1 MTADTPRDAAAA
13 PLPPVF
19 QPLLPDD
26 PREVGGYRL
35 FARLGAGGMG
45 RVYLSYTPGGR
56 PVALKVVRPEFAE
69 DSEFRRRF
77 AQEVSNAQ
85 RIHGLYTAQVIDSG
99 GLDSDAPWLVTAY
112 VPGPSLQQVV
122 RENGALPVRTVLLL
136 MGGIAEALQAIHSV
150 EVVHRD
156 LKPANVLVAGDGPRV
171 IDFGIARA
179 ADATALTG
187 TGYRIGSPAFMSP
200 EQAQGRPVTPATD
213 VFALGAL
220 AAYVATGSAPFGDG
234 PDTAVLYRVV
244 HEQPDLDAVPADL
257 RELVLRC
264 LAKSPEDRPRP
275 AEIIELARNHPSV
288 GGQLR
293 FADDWLPRQVNTE
306 ITRRSD
312 LPKTPPTPLPAAP
325 PLPSGPPTGSSPL
338 TPPLTPPP
346 VPASPAGAPAT
357 HAATAPSFGPPPPGF
372 GPARPDTPPPG
383 FVPPPLGAYGAAQP
397 TGEAPTG
404 PLLGAPPTVPLR
416 PEPPSYDT
424 PPPGP
429 VVTDSPAPA
438 PEQAR
443 SRGGVSWKV
452 LLTVALVMA
461 VGGTAGGVA
470 LMAKFSKD
478 DDKNNSAHQ
487 SGSTSGSSQPAAPP
501 AGSASAAA
509 TTPATTPSAA
519 ATSPTTKSSGSSA
532 GAVTAPPSASSG
544 PGVTAPARPTGY
556 SPLLAEKPLSIPG
569 TDAYYDSY
577 RIDLDAGTVVP
588 RGTDLKWGL
597 GLNATG
603 SSSKANSFVTAG
615 DNKSDF
621 AVITESAVTPDQCA
635 VAIDSRPDTDL
646 SFNRVSPG
654 RLLCIRDRITRNI
667 AVAVVEV
674 ADVTTG
680 AVKLTV
686 STWRAS

>member
-1 MTADTPRDAAAA
+1 MTADTPRDAAK
-13 PLPPVF
+13 LPPVF
-19 QPLLPDD
+19 QPLLPED
-26 PREVGGYRL
+26 PKEVGGYRL

-69 DSEFRRRF
+69 DGEFRRRF

-122 RENGALPVRTVLLL
+122 REHGALPVRTVLLL

-220 AAYVATGSAPFGDG
+220 AAYVAGGTAPFGDG

-244 HEQPDLDAVPADL
+244 HEDADLSAVPADL
-257 RELVLRC
+257 RELIQRC
-264 LAKSPEDRPRP
+264 LAKNPEDRPKP
-275 AEIIELARNHPSV
+275 AEIIQVARNHPEV

-325 PLPSGPPTGSSPL
+325 ATPPTPV
-338 TPPLTPPP
+338 PAMPAAPATPPP
-346 VPASPAGAPAT
+346 PAVAPTHPAT
-357 HAATAPSFGPPPPGF
+357 AVQPQQPVAPPPGF
-372 GPARPDTPPPG
+372 T
-383 FVPPPLGAYGAAQP
+383 PPPLGSYGAPQP
-397 TGEAPTG
+397 PTESPTAPVL
-404 PLLGAPPTVPLR
+404 PSPPTVQLR
-416 PEPPSYDT
+416 QEPPTFDT

-429 VVTDSPAPA
+429 VVTSDPA
-438 PEQAR
+438 PEPEPKR
-443 SRGGVSWKV
+443 KGGVSWKV

-461 VGGTAGGVA
+461 VGGTAGGVV
-470 LMAKFSKD
+470 LMKKLN
-478 DDKNNSAHQ
+478 DDKKKD
-487 SGSTSGSSQPAAPP
+487 SSNAAPATGGPAASKP
-501 AGSASAAA
+501 AAAPTETSSPSPSSTFTNSPVTAGPSQSAS
-509 TTPATTPSAA
+509 
-519 ATSPTTKSSGSSA
+519 
-532 GAVTAPPSASSG
+532 GAVS
-544 PGVTAPARPTGY
+544 APARPTGY
-556 SPLLAEKPLSIPG
+556 TLLLDKKALSIPAADYSS
-569 TDAYYDSY
+569 DAY
-577 RIDLDAGTVVP
+577 RIDLVNGTVVP
-588 RGTDLKWGL
+588 RSSSGLKWGL
-597 GLNATG
+597 GVTNNGAGL
-603 SSSKANSFVTAG
+603 KANAFESSG
-615 DNKSDF
+615 DERSDF
-621 AVITESAVTPDQCA
+621 AVITDSTVTAEQCA
-635 VAIDSRPDTDL
+635 AAIDSRPDTDL
-646 SFNRVSPG
+646 SYNRVAPG
-654 RLLCIRDRITRNI
+654 RLLCIRDRVSRNI
-667 AVAVVEV
+667 AIAAIST
-674 ADVTTG
+674 ADATTG
-680 AVKLTV
+680 AASLTV

>member
-1 MTADTPRDAAAA
+1 MTADTSHPGK
-13 PLPPVF
+13 LPPVF

-69 DSEFRRRF
+69 DVEFRRRF

-187 TGYRIGSPAFMSP
+187 TGYRIGSPAFMAP
-200 EQAQGRPVTPATD
+200 EQAQGRAVTPATD

-220 AAYVATGSAPFGDG
+220 AAYVAGGTAPFGDG

-244 HEQPDLDAVPADL
+244 HEEPDLEAVPADL
-257 RELVLRC
+257 RELIQRC
-264 LAKSPEDRPRP
+264 LAKSPEDRPKP
-275 AEIIELARNHPSV
+275 AEIIQAARNHPEV

-293 FADDWLPRQVNTE
+293 FGEDWLPRQVNTE

-312 LPKTPPTPLPAAP
+312 LPRTPPTPLPATPTTPPAPAAP
-325 PLPSGPPTGSSPL
+325 PQ
-338 TPPLTPPP
+338 
-346 VPASPAGAPAT
+346 PAGAPT
-357 HAATAPSFGPPPPGF
+357 HPATAVPPPQQ
-372 GPARPDTPPPG
+372 PATPPPG
-383 FVPPPLGAYGAAQP
+383 FAPPPLGAYGAPQP
-397 TGEAPTG
+397 PTETPTAPVLPT
-404 PLLGAPPTVPLR
+404 PPTVQLQ
-416 PEPPSYDT
+416 PEPPSFDT

-429 VVTDSPAPA
+429 VVTAVTQA
-438 PEQAR
+438 PEPEPGR
-443 SRGGVSWKV
+443 KGGVSWKV

-461 VGGTAGGVA
+461 VGGTAGGVV
-470 LMAKFSKD
+470 LMKKLD
-478 DDKNNSAHQ
+478 DGRKGTS
-487 SGSTSGSSQPAAPP
+487 STGTAAQPGTGAQPGTNPAPTQGDSLPSPTGAANPPVTAAP
-501 AGSASAAA
+501 S
-509 TTPATTPSAA
+509 
-519 ATSPTTKSSGSSA
+519 K
-532 GAVTAPPSASSG
+532 SG
-544 PGVTAPARPTGY
+544 PGSVSAPARPVGY
-556 SPLLAEKPLSIPG
+556 TLLLDKKPLSVPAAEYSS
-569 TDAYYDSY
+569 DAY
-577 RIDLDAGTVVP
+577 RIDLNAGTVVP
-588 RGTDLKWGL
+588 RSGSSDLKWGL
-597 GLNATG
+597 GVTNTG
-603 SSSKANSFVTAG
+603 SGSKANSFESAG
-615 DNKSDF
+615 DEKSDF
-621 AVITESAVTPDQCA
+621 AVITEPTVTAEQCA
-635 VAIDSRPDTDL
+635 AAIDSRPDTDL
-646 SFNRVSPG
+646 TYNRVAPG
-654 RLLCIRDRITRNI
+654 RLLCIRDRETRNI
-667 AVAVVEV
+667 AIAAITT
-674 ADVTTG
+674 ADPTTG
-680 AVKLTV
+680 AASVTL
-686 STWRAS
+686 STWRAG

>member
-1 MTADTPRDAAAA
+1 MTADTPRDAGK
-13 PLPPVF
+13 LPPVF

-69 DSEFRRRF
+69 DGEFRRRF

-220 AAYVATGSAPFGDG
+220 AAYVAGGTAPFGDG

-244 HEQPDLDAVPADL
+244 HEEADLTAVPADL
-257 RELVLRC
+257 RELVQRC
-264 LAKSPEDRPRP
+264 LAKSPEDRPTP
-275 AEIIELARNHPSV
+275 AEIIQVARNHPEV

-293 FADDWLPRQVNTE
+293 FGDDWLPREVNTE

-325 PLPSGPPTGSSPL
+325 ATPPTPLPAMPA
-338 TPPLTPPP
+338 TPPPPSGAPVHPTHPATAVSPPQQPVAPPPGFTPPP
-346 VPASPAGAPAT
+346 VGSYGAPQPPT
-357 HAATAPSFGPPPPGF
+357 ESPTAPVLP
-372 GPARPDTPPPG
+372 
-383 FVPPPLGAYGAAQP
+383 
-397 TGEAPTG
+397 
-404 PLLGAPPTVPLR
+404 APPTVRLQ

-429 VVTDSPAPA
+429 VVTADPT
-438 PEQAR
+438 PEPEPR
-443 SRGGVSWKV
+443 RKGGVSWKV

-461 VGGTAGGVA
+461 VGGTAGGVV
-470 LMAKFSKD
+470 LMKKLD
-478 DDKNNSAHQ
+478 DGKKSDTKTSAQ
-487 SGSTSGSSQPAAPP
+487 QNTAATGGPAATAPEP
-501 AGSASAAA
+501 APTSASPSTSASA
-509 TTPATTPSAA
+509 
-519 ATSPTTKSSGSSA
+519 SG
-532 GAVTAPPSASSG
+532 GLVTAASPK
-544 PGVTAPARPTGY
+544 PGQSTVSAPARPTGY
-556 SPLLAEKPLSIPG
+556 SAMLDKKSLAVPSAEYSS
-569 TDAYYDSY
+569 DAY
-577 RIDLDAGTVVP
+577 RIDLDSGTVVP
-588 RGTDLKWGL
+588 RSYDLKWGL
-597 GLNATG
+597 GVINAGGTG
-603 SSSKANSFVTAG
+603 GSRANSFTSYG
-615 DNKSDF
+615 DDKSDF
-621 AVITESAVTPDQCA
+621 AVITEPSVTAEQCA
-635 VAIDSRPDTDL
+635 AAIDSRPDTDL
-646 SFNRVSPG
+646 SYNRVAPG
-654 RLLCIRDRITRNI
+654 RLLCVRDRVTRNI
-667 AVAVVEV
+667 AIAVIEQ
-674 ADVTTG
+674 ADPTTG
-680 AVKLTV
+680 AAKVTV

>member
-1 MTADTPRDAAAA
+1 MTADTPRDADR
-13 PLPPVF
+13 LPPVF

-26 PREVGGYRL
+26 PRDVGGYRL

-69 DSEFRRRF
+69 DGEFRRRF

-122 RENGALPVRTVLLL
+122 REHGALPARTVLLL

-220 AAYVATGSAPFGDG
+220 AAYVAGGTAPFGDG

-244 HEQPDLDAVPADL
+244 HEEPDLTAVPADL
-257 RELVLRC
+257 RELIQRC
-264 LAKSPEDRPRP
+264 LAKSPEDRPKP
-275 AEIIELARNHPSV
+275 AEIIQVARNHPEV

-293 FADDWLPRQVNTE
+293 FGDDWLPRQVNTE

-325 PLPSGPPTGSSPL
+325 ATSPS
-338 TPPLTPPP
+338 TPPAM
-346 VPASPAGAPAT
+346 PAA
-357 HAATAPSFGPPPPGF
+357 PPPPAAAPTH
-372 GPARPDTPPPG
+372 PATAVHPPRQPSTPPPG
-383 FVPPPLGAYGAAQP
+383 FAPPPVGSYGAPQ
-397 TGEAPTG
+397 
-404 PLLGAPPTVPLR
+404 PPTESPTAPVRPTPPTAHLR
-416 PEPPSYDT
+416 PEPPTYDT

-429 VVTDSPAPA
+429 VVTAAPA
-438 PEQAR
+438 PEPEPEAR
-443 SRGGVSWKV
+443 RKGGVSWKM

-461 VGGTAGGVA
+461 VGGTAGGVVLMKKLDDGKTPEAKPAVTVTRPSDPLPPASTAPTRPSPSATSATSATSAPAVSAGPAKYTVVYEDRELTAPSRSYNFDLTAGKVAPTTSGNAWVLSPNYGKLSYDGDAYIPQDSTLTPEQCSAAVEKEPAGNLDYNA
-470 LMAKFSKD
+470 LPQGRLFCVRSRTNGNIAIAKVVSID
-478 DDKNNSAHQ
+478 DN
-487 SGSTSGSSQPAAPP
+487 SGS
-501 AGSASAAA
+501 
-509 TTPATTPSAA
+509 
-519 ATSPTTKSSGSSA
+519 
-532 GAVTAPPSASSG
+532 
-544 PGVTAPARPTGY
+544 
-556 SPLLAEKPLSIPG
+556 
-569 TDAYYDSY
+569 
-577 RIDLDAGTVVP
+577 
-588 RGTDLKWGL
+588 
-597 GLNATG
+597 
-603 SSSKANSFVTAG
+603 
-615 DNKSDF
+615 
-621 AVITESAVTPDQCA
+621 
-635 VAIDSRPDTDL
+635 
-646 SFNRVSPG
+646 
-654 RLLCIRDRITRNI
+654 
-667 AVAVVEV
+667 
-674 ADVTTG
+674 
-680 AVKLTV
+680 VKL
-686 STWRAS
+686 SLALYRKEG

>member
-1 MTADTPRDAAAA
+1 MTADTPRDATAA

-19 QPLLPDD
+19 QPLHPDD

-69 DSEFRRRF
+69 DGEFRRRF

-99 GLDSDAPWLVTAY
+99 GLDGDAPWLVTAY

-220 AAYVATGSAPFGDG
+220 AAYVAGGAAPFGDG

-244 HEQPDLDAVPADL
+244 HEQPDLDAVPAGL
-257 RELVLRC
+257 RELLLRC
-264 LAKSPEDRPRP
+264 LAKSPEDRPKP
-275 AEIIELARNHPSV
+275 AEIIDIARNHPAV

-293 FADDWLPRQVNTE
+293 FSDDWLPKQVNTE

-312 LPKTPPTPLPAAP
+312 LPKTPPTPLPAP
-325 PLPSGPPTGSSPL
+325 PAGPPTGPVSA
-338 TPPLTPPP
+338 TPPP
-346 VPASPAGAPAT
+346 APAAPPT
-357 HAATAPSFGPPPPGF
+357 HPATAPSFGPPPPGF
-372 GPARPDTPPPG
+372 GPALPDTPPPG
-383 FVPPPLGAYGAAQP
+383 FVPPPLGAYGAAQTP
-397 TGEAPTG
+397 TEAPTG
-404 PLLGAPPTVPLR
+404 PLLGAPPTVQLR
-416 PEPPSYDT
+416 QEPPSYDT

-429 VVTDSPAPA
+429 VVTDLAAPA
-438 PEQAR
+438 PEPAR
-443 SRGGVSWKV
+443 KGGVSWKV

-461 VGGTAGGVA
+461 LGGTAGGVV
-470 LMAKFSKD
+470 LVSKLGKD
-478 DDKNNSAHQ
+478 DNKQNSAQ
-487 SGSTSGSSQPAAPP
+487 GGQGSAQPAAPP
-501 AGSASAAA
+501 ATTPPAAA
-509 TTPATTPSAA
+509 TPSATTPSATAPTPSSVPVSA
-519 ATSPTTKSSGSSA
+519 APSGSASA
-532 GAVTAPPSASSG
+532 G
-544 PGVTAPARPTGY
+544 GVTAPARPVGY
-556 SPLLAEKPLSIPG
+556 QPVLEKKSLAIP
-569 TDAYYDSY
+569 AAEYSSEAY
-577 RIDLDAGTVVP
+577 RIDLTAGTVVP
-588 RGTDLKWGL
+588 RGSDLKWGL
-597 GLNATG
+597 GLSRESTSSG
-603 SSSKANSFVTAG
+603 SRADSFESVG

-621 AVITESAVTPDQCA
+621 AVITEATVTPEQCA

-646 SFNRVSPG
+646 TFNRVTPG
-654 RLLCIRDRITRNI
+654 RLLCIRDRTTRNI
-667 AVAVVEV
+667 AIAAVEV
-674 ADVTTG
+674 ADPTTG
-680 AVKLTV
+680 AAKVSL

>member
-1 MTADTPRDAAAA
+1 MTADTPRDSAAA

-69 DSEFRRRF
+69 DGEFRRRF

-220 AAYVATGSAPFGDG
+220 AAYVAGGSAPFGDG

-244 HEQPDLDAVPADL
+244 HEQPDLDAVPAGL

-264 LAKSPEDRPRP
+264 LAKSPEDRPKP
-275 AEIIELARNHPSV
+275 AEIIDIARNHPTV

-293 FADDWLPRQVNTE
+293 FSDDWLPRQVNTE

-312 LPKTPPTPLPAAP
+312 LPRTPPTPLPAAP
-325 PLPSGPPTGSSPL
+325 PAPPAGP
-338 TPPLTPPP
+338 
-346 VPASPAGAPAT
+346 PAGASGHTPAPPSAPPT
-357 HAATAPSFGPPPPGF
+357 HQATAPSFGPPPPGF
-372 GPARPDTPPPG
+372 GPVRPETPPPG
-383 FVPPPLGAYGAAQP
+383 FVPPPVGAYGAAQP
-397 TGEAPTG
+397 PTEAPTG
-404 PLLGAPPTVPLR
+404 PLPGTPPTVQLR

-429 VVTDSPAPA
+429 VVTDGPA
-438 PEQAR
+438 PEPAR
-443 SRGGVSWKV
+443 KGGVSWKV

-470 LMAKFSKD
+470 LMARFKDKD
-478 DDKNNSAHQ
+478 DTRANSAQ
-487 SGSTSGSSQPAAPP
+487 QQPNTVPGQGVTTP
-501 AGSASAAA
+501 AA
-509 TTPATTPSAA
+509 TTPPAA
-519 ATSPTTKSSGSSA
+519 VPP
-532 GAVTAPPSASSG
+532 AVTPTPTPTSAPVSAVPSRSTAAG
-544 PGVTAPARPTGY
+544 GVTAPARPTGY
-556 SPLLAEKPLSIPG
+556 QPVIDKKALAIP
-569 TDAYYDSY
+569 AAEYSSEAY
-577 RIDLDAGTVVP
+577 RIDLTAGTVVP
-588 RGTDLKWGL
+588 RGSDLKWGL
-597 GLNATG
+597 GLGRESTSSG
-603 SSSKANSFVTAG
+603 SRADSFAGTG

-621 AVITESAVTPDQCA
+621 AVITEAAVTPDQCA
-635 VAIDSRPDTDL
+635 AAIDSRPDTDL
-646 SFNRVSPG
+646 TFNRVTPG
-654 RLLCIRDRITRNI
+654 RLLCIRDRLTRNI
-667 AVAVVEV
+667 AVAAVEV
-674 ADVTTG
+674 ADPATG
-680 AVKLTV
+680 AAKVVL
-686 STWRAS
+686 STWRAG

>member
-1 MTADTPRDAAAA
+1 MTADTPRDAGK
-13 PLPPVF
+13 LPPVF

-69 DSEFRRRF
+69 DGEFRRRF
-77 AQEVSNAQ
+77 AQEVSSAQ

-99 GLDSDAPWLVTAY
+99 GLDGDAPWLVTAY

-220 AAYVATGSAPFGDG
+220 AAYVAGGTAPFGDG

-244 HEQPDLDAVPADL
+244 HEEADLTAVPADL
-257 RELVLRC
+257 RELVQRC
-264 LAKSPEDRPRP
+264 LAKSPEDRPTP
-275 AEIIELARNHPSV
+275 AEIIRVARNHPEV

-293 FADDWLPRQVNTE
+293 FGDDWLPREVNTE

-325 PLPSGPPTGSSPL
+325 ATPPPAMPATPPPPTGAPTHPATAVHPPQQPA
-338 TPPLTPPP
+338 TPPAGFTPPP
-346 VPASPAGAPAT
+346 VGSYGAPQPPT
-357 HAATAPSFGPPPPGF
+357 ESPTAPVLP
-372 GPARPDTPPPG
+372 
-383 FVPPPLGAYGAAQP
+383 
-397 TGEAPTG
+397 
-404 PLLGAPPTVPLR
+404 APPTARLQ

-429 VVTDSPAPA
+429 VVTAA
-438 PEQAR
+438 PEPEPGR
-443 SRGGVSWKV
+443 KGGVSWKV

-461 VGGTAGGVA
+461 VGGTAGGVV
-470 LMAKFSKD
+470 LMKKLG
-478 DDKNNSAHQ
+478 DDKKSDTNSSAQ
-487 SGSTSGSSQPAAPP
+487 QNTGATGGPAPAPTRTS
-501 AGSASAAA
+501 AGPSASASA
-509 TTPATTPSAA
+509 TT
-519 ATSPTTKSSGSSA
+519 GS
-532 GAVTAPPSASSG
+532 VTASTPK
-544 PGVTAPARPTGY
+544 PGQSTVSAPARPTGY
-556 SPLLAEKPLSIPG
+556 SPMLDQKSLAIPG
-569 TDAYYDSY
+569 AEYSSDAY

-588 RGTDLKWGL
+588 RSNDVKWGL
-597 GLNATG
+597 GVVNAGGTG
-603 SSSKANSFVTAG
+603 GSRANSFTSYG
-615 DNKSDF
+615 DDKSDF
-621 AVITESAVTPDQCA
+621 AVITEPSVTAEQCA
-635 VAIDSRPDTDL
+635 AAIDSRPDTDL
-646 SFNRVSPG
+646 SYNRVAPG
-654 RLLCIRDRITRNI
+654 RLLCVRDRVTRNI
-667 AVAVVEV
+667 AIAAIEQ
-674 ADVTTG
+674 ADPTTG
-680 AVKLTV
+680 AAKVTV

>member
-1 MTADTPRDAAAA
+1 MTADTPRDAADT

-69 DSEFRRRF
+69 DVEFRRRF
-77 AQEVSNAQ
+77 AQEVTNAQ

-99 GLDSDAPWLVTAY
+99 GLDGDAPWLVTAY

-200 EQAQGRPVTPATD
+200 EQAQGKPVTPATD

-220 AAYVATGSAPFGDG
+220 AAYVAGGTAPFGDG

-244 HEQPDLDAVPADL
+244 HEQADLDAVPADL
-257 RELVLRC
+257 RELILRC
-264 LAKSPEDRPRP
+264 LAKSPEDRPKP
-275 AEIIELARNHPSV
+275 AEIIEIARNHPTV

-293 FADDWLPRQVNTE
+293 FSDDWLPRQVNTE

-325 PLPSGPPTGSSPL
+325 TAPPAPAGPPT
-338 TPPLTPPP
+338 TPPQPAAAPTHP
-346 VPASPAGAPAT
+346 VT
-357 HAATAPSFGPPPPGF
+357 HPATAPSFGPPTPAPSFGPAPGF
-372 GPARPDTPPPG
+372 GPAPSQTPPPG
-383 FVPPPLGAYGAAQP
+383 FTPPPVGAYGAVQP
-397 TGEAPTG
+397 PTEAPTG
-404 PLLGAPPTVPLR
+404 PVLGAPPTARLQ

-429 VVTDSPAPA
+429 VVTTQAA
-438 PEQAR
+438 EPEPR
-443 SRGGVSWKV
+443 RKGGVSWKV

-461 VGGTAGGVA
+461 LGGTAGGVV
-470 LMAKFSKD
+470 LMNKFGKD
-478 DDKNNSAHQ
+478 DDKKNSAQ
-487 SGSTSGSSQPAAPP
+487 AGPGTAQPNAAPSPTATQPPASPSAETPTPTPSKTSGKVTAAP
-501 AGSASAAA
+501 S
-509 TTPATTPSAA
+509 
-519 ATSPTTKSSGSSA
+519 ATSSD
-532 GAVTAPPSASSG
+532 
-544 PGVTAPARPTGY
+544 GVTAPARPTGY
-556 SPLLAEKPLSIPG
+556 APLLDKKSLSIP
-569 TDAYYDSY
+569 ASEYSSDSY
-577 RIDLDAGTVVP
+577 RIDLDSGTVVP
-588 RGTDLKWGL
+588 RSTSLKWGL
-597 GLNATG
+597 GVTALG
-603 SSSKANSFVTAG
+603 SSNRANGFASYG

-621 AVITESAVTPDQCA
+621 AVITEATVTPEECA
-635 VAIDSRPDTDL
+635 AAIDSRPDSDL
-646 SFNRVSPG
+646 SYNRVAPG

-667 AVAVVEV
+667 AVGVIEV
-674 ADVTTG
+674 ADSTTG
-680 AVKLTV
+680 AAKLTL

>member
-1 MTADTPRDAAAA
+1 MTADTPRDASAA

-69 DSEFRRRF
+69 DGEFRRRF

-220 AAYVATGSAPFGDG
+220 AAYVAGGSAPFGDG

-244 HEQPDLDAVPADL
+244 HEQPDLEAVPADL

-275 AEIIELARNHPSV
+275 AEIIDIARNHPSV

-325 PLPSGPPTGSSPL
+325 PVPAGPPTGASHH
-338 TPPLTPPP
+338 TPPP
-346 VPASPAGAPAT
+346 PAAAPAT

-372 GPARPDTPPPG
+372 GPVRPDTPPPG
-383 FVPPPLGAYGAAQP
+383 FVPPPLGAYGAPQTP
-397 TGEAPTG
+397 SEAPTG
-404 PLLGAPPTVPLR
+404 PLLGAPPTVQLR
-416 PEPPSYDT
+416 QDPPSYDT

-429 VVTDSPAPA
+429 VVTDAPA
-438 PEQAR
+438 SAPEPKR
-443 SRGGVSWKV
+443 KGGVSWKV

-461 VGGTAGGVA
+461 VGGTAGGVV
-470 LMAKFSKD
+470 LMAKFKD
-478 DDKNNSAHQ
+478 DDKKNSSQASQ
-487 SGSTSGSSQPAAPP
+487 GSTQSASPP
-501 AGSASAAA
+501 AGAVPPAAA
-509 TTPATTPSAA
+509 TTPSETPTPTP
-519 ATSPTTKSSGSSA
+519 TSTKSSGGVTTTPSSP
-532 GAVTAPPSASSG
+532 GN
-544 PGVTAPARPTGY
+544 GVTAPARPTGY
-556 SPLLAEKPLSIPG
+556 APLLEKKPLSIPG
-569 TDAYYDSY
+569 TEAYYDSY
-577 RIDLDAGTVVP
+577 RIDLDGGTVVP

-603 SSSKANSFVTAG
+603 SSSKANAFVTAG

-621 AVITESAVTPDQCA
+621 AVITEAALTPDQCA
-635 VAIDSRPDTDL
+635 AAIDTRPDTDL

-654 RLLCIRDRITRNI
+654 RLLCIRDRVTRNI
-667 AVAVVEV
+667 AIGVIEV
-674 ADVTTG
+674 ADVSTG

>member
-1 MTADTPRDAAAA
+1 MTADTPRDATAA

-19 QPLLPDD
+19 QPLHPDD

-69 DSEFRRRF
+69 DGEFRRRF

-99 GLDSDAPWLVTAY
+99 GLDGDAPWLVTAY

-136 MGGIAEALQAIHSV
+136 LGGIAEALQAIHSV

-220 AAYVATGSAPFGDG
+220 AAYVAGGAAPFGDG

-244 HEQPDLDAVPADL
+244 HEQPDLDAVPAGL
-257 RELVLRC
+257 RELLLRC
-264 LAKSPEDRPRP
+264 LAKSPEDRPKP
-275 AEIIELARNHPSV
+275 AEIIDIARNHPAV

-293 FADDWLPRQVNTE
+293 FSDDWLPKQVNTE

-325 PLPSGPPTGSSPL
+325 PAPPAGPPTGPVAA
-338 TPPLTPPP
+338 TPPP
-346 VPASPAGAPAT
+346 APAAPPT
-357 HAATAPSFGPPPPGF
+357 HQATAPSFGPPPPGF
-372 GPARPDTPPPG
+372 GPALPDTPPPG
-383 FVPPPLGAYGAAQP
+383 FVPPPLGAYGAAQTP
-397 TGEAPTG
+397 TEAPTG
-404 PLLGAPPTVPLR
+404 PLLGAPPTVQLR
-416 PEPPSYDT
+416 QEPPSYDT

-429 VVTDSPAPA
+429 VVTDLAAPA
-438 PEQAR
+438 PEPAR
-443 SRGGVSWKV
+443 KGVSWKV

-461 VGGTAGGVA
+461 LGGTAGGVV
-470 LMAKFSKD
+470 LMSKLGKD
-478 DDKNNSAHQ
+478 DNKQNSAQ
-487 SGSTSGSSQPAAPP
+487 GGPGSAQPAAPP
-501 AGSASAAA
+501 SATTPAA
-509 TTPATTPSAA
+509 TTPAATTPSATA
-519 ATSPTTKSSGSSA
+519 APTTPTSAAVSAAPGKS
-532 GAVTAPPSASSG
+532 PSAD
-544 PGVTAPARPTGY
+544 GVTAPARPVGY
-556 SPLLAEKPLSIPG
+556 QPVIEKKSLAIP
-569 TDAYYDSY
+569 AAEYSSEAY
-577 RIDLDAGTVVP
+577 RIDLTTGTVVP
-588 RGTDLKWGL
+588 RGGDLKWGL
-597 GLNATG
+597 GLSRESTSSG
-603 SSSKANSFVTAG
+603 SRADSFESVG

-621 AVITESAVTPDQCA
+621 AVITETAITPEQCA
-635 VAIDSRPDTDL
+635 IAIDSRPDTDL
-646 SFNRVSPG
+646 TFNRVTPG
-654 RLLCIRDRITRNI
+654 RLLCIRDRVTRNI
-667 AVAVVEV
+667 AIAAVEV
-674 ADVTTG
+674 ADPTTG
-680 AVKLTV
+680 AAKVTLNTY
-686 STWRAS
+686 RAS

>member
-1 MTADTPRDAAAA
+1 MTADAPRDATAA

-19 QPLLPDD
+19 QPLHPDD

-69 DSEFRRRF
+69 DGEFRRRF

-220 AAYVATGSAPFGDG
+220 AAYVAGGTAPFGDG

-244 HEQPDLDAVPADL
+244 HEQPELDAVPADL

-264 LAKSPEDRPRP
+264 LAKSPEDRPKP
-275 AEIIELARNHPSV
+275 AEIIEIARNHPSV

-293 FADDWLPRQVNTE
+293 FTEDWLPKQVNTE

-325 PLPSGPPTGSSPL
+325 PTVPTA
-338 TPPLTPPP
+338 PP
-346 VPASPAGAPAT
+346 VPAGPPT
-357 HAATAPSFGPPPPGF
+357 AATAPPQPTH
-372 GPARPDTPPPG
+372 PATALSYNTPPPAGPPAG
-383 FVPPPLGAYGAAQP
+383 FTPPPLGAYGAPQP
-397 TGEAPTG
+397 ATEAPTG
-404 PLLGAPPTVPLR
+404 PLLPSPPTVQLR
-416 PEPPSYDT
+416 QEPPSYDT

-429 VVTDSPAPA
+429 VVTDTPAPA
-438 PEQAR
+438 PEPKR
-443 SRGGVSWKV
+443 KGVSWKV

-461 VGGTAGGVA
+461 VGGTAGGVV
-470 LMAKFSKD
+470 LVKQMDKSDKKD
-478 DDKNNSAHQ
+478 G
-487 SGSTSGSSQPAAPP
+487 SGNAAQQTPGNQPQPAPSQSADPGPGDTPSPSPSKSTGKVTAAP
-501 AGSASAAA
+501 SASA
-509 TTPATTPSAA
+509 SN
-519 ATSPTTKSSGSSA
+519 
-532 GAVTAPPSASSG
+532 
-544 PGVTAPARPTGY
+544 GVTAPARPVGY
-556 SPLLAEKPLSIPG
+556 SPLLDKKPLAIPG
-569 TDAYYDSY
+569 TEAYYDSY
-577 RIDLDAGTVVP
+577 RIDLDGGTVVP
-588 RGTDLKWGL
+588 RGNDLKWGL

-615 DNKSDF
+615 DDKSDF
-621 AVITESAVTPDQCA
+621 AVITESSVTPDQCA

-667 AVAVVEV
+667 AIAVVEV
-674 ADVTTG
+674 ADGTTG

>member
-1 MTADTPRDAAAA
+1 MTADSPSDAGN
-13 PLPPVF
+13 LPPVF

-35 FARLGAGGMG
+35 YARLGAGGMG

-69 DSEFRRRF
+69 DGEFRRRF

-122 RENGALPVRTVLLL
+122 REHGALPVRTVLLL

-187 TGYRIGSPAFMSP
+187 TGYRIGSPAFMAP
-200 EQAQGRPVTPATD
+200 EQAQGRAVTPATD

-220 AAYVATGSAPFGDG
+220 AAYVAGGSAPFGDG

-244 HEQPDLDAVPADL
+244 HEEADLTAVPADL
-257 RELVLRC
+257 RELIQRC
-264 LAKSPEDRPRP
+264 LAKSPEDRPKP
-275 AEIIELARNHPSV
+275 AEIIQVARNHPEV

-293 FADDWLPRQVNTE
+293 FGEDWLPRQVNTE

-312 LPKTPPTPLPAAP
+312 LPQRQSLQALPTPAPAAPAAP
-325 PLPSGPPTGSSPL
+325 PAPAV
-338 TPPLTPPP
+338 PPP
-346 VPASPAGAPAT
+346 PAAAPTHPATVAAAPQQPAS
-357 HAATAPSFGPPPPGF
+357 PPPGF
-372 GPARPDTPPPG
+372 T
-383 FVPPPLGAYGAAQP
+383 PPPLGAYGAPQP
-397 TGEAPTG
+397 ATEAPTA
-404 PLLGAPPTVPLR
+404 PVLPAPPTVQLR
-416 PEPPSYDT
+416 PEPPAFDT

-429 VVTDSPAPA
+429 VVTGT
-438 PEQAR
+438 PEPEPKAR
-443 SRGGVSWKV
+443 KGGVSWKV

-470 LMAKFSKD
+470 LMKSLDDGKKS
-478 DDKNNSAHQ
+478 DDK
-487 SGSTSGSSQPAAPP
+487 PA
-501 AGSASAAA
+501 AAA
-509 TTPATTPSAA
+509 TTSESPRPAPDRTTS
-519 ATSPTTKSSGSSA
+519 SPAPTGSST
-532 GAVTAPPSASSG
+532 GSVTAGPSKSG
-544 PGVTAPARPTGY
+544 QSTVSAPARPTGY
-556 SPLLAEKPLSIPG
+556 APILDKKSLSIPG
-569 TDAYYDSY
+569 AEYSSDTY
-577 RIDLDAGTVVP
+577 RIDLDSGTVVP
-588 RGTDLKWGL
+588 HSGDLKWGL
-597 GLNATG
+597 GVANNSNG
-603 SSSKANSFVTAG
+603 SKANSFASYG
-615 DNKSDF
+615 DDKSDF
-621 AVITESAVTPDQCA
+621 AVITEPTVTAEQCA
-635 VAIDSRPDTDL
+635 AAIDSRPDTDL
-646 SFNRVSPG
+646 SYNRVAPG
-654 RLLCIRDRITRNI
+654 RLLCVRDRVTRNI
-667 AVAVVEV
+667 AIAVIEQ
-674 ADVTTG
+674 ADPTTG
-680 AVKLTV
+680 AAKATI

>member
-1 MTADTPRDAAAA
+1 MTADTPRDAGK
-13 PLPPVF
+13 LPPVF

-69 DSEFRRRF
+69 DGEFRRRF
-77 AQEVSNAQ
+77 AQEVSSAQ

-99 GLDSDAPWLVTAY
+99 GLDGDAPWLVTAY

-220 AAYVATGSAPFGDG
+220 AAYVAGGTAPFGDG

-244 HEQPDLDAVPADL
+244 HEEADLTAVPADL
-257 RELVLRC
+257 RELIQRC
-264 LAKSPEDRPRP
+264 LAKSPEDRPKP
-275 AEIIELARNHPSV
+275 AEIIQAARNHPEV

-293 FADDWLPRQVNTE
+293 FGDDWLPREVSTE

-312 LPKTPPTPLPAAP
+312 LPRTPPTPLPAAP
-325 PLPSGPPTGSSPL
+325 ATPPAPLPAMPAV
-338 TPPLTPPP
+338 PPP
-346 VPASPAGAPAT
+346 PAGAPA
-357 HAATAPSFGPPPPGF
+357 HPATAAHPPQQPATPPSGFAPPPVGS
-372 GPARPDTPPPG
+372 
-383 FVPPPLGAYGAAQP
+383 YGAPQP
-397 TGEAPTG
+397 PTESPTAPVLPT
-404 PLLGAPPTVPLR
+404 PPTVGFHR
-416 PEPPSYDT
+416 PEPPSHDT

-429 VVTDSPAPA
+429 AVTAAPAPAPA
-438 PEQAR
+438 PEPAPAPAPAR
-443 SRGGVSWKV
+443 KGGVSWKV

-461 VGGTAGGVA
+461 VGGTAGGVV
-470 LMAKFSKD
+470 LMKKLD
-478 DDKNNSAHQ
+478 DGK
-487 SGSTSGSSQPAAPP
+487 
-501 AGSASAAA
+501 GSAAGPAPEVTVTRTSDPLPPA
-509 TTPATTPSAA
+509 TTPAAPQSQKPSAA
-519 ATSPTTKSSGSSA
+519 PTTP
-532 GAVTAPPSASSG
+532 TPTPTQPSAPTASGTPLPGGAYVAVYTDRELGSPGHDYGFELAAGKVGPSGGSATFMDPDSSG
-544 PGVTAPARPTGY
+544 PRVDTDFDRFISRDGSLTPEQCSSAIDQNPTAKLTWADVPPGRVFCVRNRKDRSVAIVKMISHET
-556 SPLLAEKPLSIPG
+556 G
-569 TDAYYDSY
+569 TDAVRIALSYYRY
-577 RIDLDAGTVVP
+577 NG
-588 RGTDLKWGL
+588 
-597 GLNATG
+597 
-603 SSSKANSFVTAG
+603 
-615 DNKSDF
+615 
-621 AVITESAVTPDQCA
+621 
-635 VAIDSRPDTDL
+635 
-646 SFNRVSPG
+646 
-654 RLLCIRDRITRNI
+654 
-667 AVAVVEV
+667 
-674 ADVTTG
+674 
-680 AVKLTV
+680 
-686 STWRAS
+686 

>member
-1 MTADTPRDAAAA
+1 MTADTPPGSAAS
-13 PLPPVF
+13 PLPPIF
-19 QPLLPDD
+19 QPLLPED

-69 DSEFRRRF
+69 DGEFRRRF
-77 AQEVSNAQ
+77 AQEVTNAQ

-99 GLDSDAPWLVTAY
+99 LDADAPWLVTAY

-136 MGGIAEALQAIHSV
+136 LGGVAEALQAIHSV

-200 EQAQGRPVTPATD
+200 EQAQGHRVTPATD

-220 AAYVATGSAPFGDG
+220 AAYVAGGTAPFGDG

-244 HEQPDLDAVPADL
+244 HEQPDLGAVPGDL

-264 LAKSPEDRPRP
+264 LAKSPEDRPTP
-275 AEIIELARNHPSV
+275 AEIIEIARNHPSV

-293 FADDWLPRQVNTE
+293 FGDDWLPRQVNTE

-325 PLPSGPPTGSSPL
+325 TVAPTVPQAPAGPPTA
-338 TPPLTPPP
+338 PPQP
-346 VPASPAGAPAT
+346 VGQPTHPAT
-357 HAATAPSFGPPPPGF
+357 AVSYSTPQQPP
-372 GPARPDTPPPG
+372 ATPPPG
-383 FVPPPLGAYGAAQP
+383 FTPPPLGAYGPPQP
-397 TGEAPTG
+397 GTEAPTG
-404 PLLGAPPTVPLR
+404 PLLSSPPTMQLR
-416 PEPPSYDT
+416 QEPPSYDT

-429 VVTDSPAPA
+429 VVSDLPAPA
-438 PEQAR
+438 PEPR
-443 SRGGVSWKV
+443 RKGVSWKV

-461 VGGTAGGVA
+461 VGGTAGGVV
-470 LMAKFSKD
+470 LMDKLGKD
-478 DDKNNSAHQ
+478 KDNDKA
-487 SGSTSGSSQPAAPP
+487 SSAAPASSAASTPNP
-501 AGSASAAA
+501 APAA
-509 TTPATTPSAA
+509 TTPPAASASPSASPSTGSDPFTTTPSP
-519 ATSPTTKSSGSSA
+519 SK
-532 GAVTAPPSASSG
+532 SASN
-544 PGVTAPARPTGY
+544 GVTAPARPTGY
-556 SPLLAEKPLSIPG
+556 SPLLDKKPLSIPG
-569 TDAYYDSY
+569 ADYSSEAY
-577 RIDLDAGTVVP
+577 RIDLVAGTVVP
-588 RGTDLKWGL
+588 RGNDLKWGL
-597 GLNATG
+597 GVTATG
-603 SSSKANSFVTAG
+603 SSNKANAFTSFG
-615 DNKSDF
+615 DEKSDF
-621 AVITESAVTPDQCA
+621 AVITEATVTPEQCA
-635 VAIDSRPDTDL
+635 IAIDSRPDTDL
-646 SFNRVSPG
+646 SFNRVAPG
-654 RLLCIRDRITRNI
+654 RLLCIRDRVTHNI
-667 AVAVVEV
+667 AVGAVEV
-674 ADVTTG
+674 ADSTTG
-680 AVKLTV
+680 TAKIVI

>member
-1 MTADTPRDAAAA
+1 MTADTPPSA

-69 DSEFRRRF
+69 DGEFRRRF

-99 GLDSDAPWLVTAY
+99 GLDGDAPWLVTAY

-136 MGGIAEALQAIHSV
+136 VGGIAEALQAIHSV

-220 AAYVATGSAPFGDG
+220 AAYVAGGAAPFGDG

-244 HEQPDLDAVPADL
+244 HEQPDLDAVPAGL

-275 AEIIELARNHPSV
+275 AEIIDIARDHPAV

-293 FADDWLPRQVNTE
+293 FSDDWLPKQVNTE

-325 PLPSGPPTGSSPL
+325 AAPPAPPAGPPTGAH
-338 TPPLTPPP
+338 TAAVPPP
-346 VPASPAGAPAT
+346 AAAPVHQPA
-357 HAATAPSFGPPPPGF
+357 APSFGPPPPGF

-383 FVPPPLGAYGAAQP
+383 FVPPPLGAYGAAQTP
-397 TGEAPTG
+397 DEAPTG
-404 PLLGAPPTVPLR
+404 PLLGTPPTVQLR
-416 PEPPSYDT
+416 SEPPSYDT

-429 VVTDSPAPA
+429 VVTDTPAPA
-438 PEQAR
+438 PEPAR
-443 SRGGVSWKV
+443 RGGVSWKV

-461 VGGTAGGVA
+461 LGGTVGGVA
-470 LMAKFSKD
+470 LSKMGKD
-478 DDKNNSAHQ
+478 DDTQSSAQ
-487 SGSTSGSSQPAAPP
+487 SAPSATQPAAAPP
-501 AGSASAAA
+501 ATTPAAA
-509 TTPATTPSAA
+509 ATTPSAA
-519 ATSPTTKSSGSSA
+519 AGSPTSAPVVASPSKSATA
-532 GAVTAPPSASSG
+532 G
-544 PGVTAPARPTGY
+544 GVTAPARPVGY
-556 SPLLAEKPLSIPG
+556 QPVIDKKALAIPG
-569 TDAYYDSY
+569 AEYSSEAY
-577 RIDLDAGTVVP
+577 RIDLTAGTVVP
-588 RGTDLKWGL
+588 RGGDLKWGL
-597 GLNATG
+597 GLSRESTSSG
-603 SSSKANSFVTAG
+603 SRADSFESAG

-621 AVITESAVTPDQCA
+621 AVITDAAVTPEQCVA
-635 VAIDSRPDTDL
+635 AIDSRPDTDL
-646 SFNRVSPG
+646 TFNRVTPG
-654 RLLCIRDRITRNI
+654 RLLCIRDRTTRNI
-667 AVAVVEV
+667 AIAAVEV
-674 ADVTTG
+674 ADPTTG
-680 AVKLTV
+680 AAKVTL

>member
-1 MTADTPRDAAAA
+1 MTADTPRDADR
-13 PLPPVF
+13 LPPVF

-69 DSEFRRRF
+69 DGEFRRRF

-99 GLDSDAPWLVTAY
+99 GLDTDSPWLVTAY

-220 AAYVATGSAPFGDG
+220 AAYVAGGTAPFGDG

-244 HEQPDLDAVPADL
+244 HEEADLSAVPADL
-257 RELVLRC
+257 RELVQRC
-264 LAKSPEDRPRP
+264 LAKSPEDRPSP
-275 AEIIELARNHPSV
+275 AEIIRVARNHPEV

-293 FADDWLPRQVNTE
+293 FGDDWLPRQVNTE

-325 PLPSGPPTGSSPL
+325 ATPPTPLPAMPATAPA
-338 TPPLTPPP
+338 TPPP
-346 VPASPAGAPAT
+346 PPAAPTHPAT
-357 HAATAPSFGPPPPGF
+357 VVHPPQQ
-372 GPARPDTPPPG
+372 PATPPPG
-383 FVPPPLGAYGAAQP
+383 FAPPPLGAYGAPQ
-397 TGEAPTG
+397 APTES
-404 PLLGAPPTVPLR
+404 PTAPVLPAPPTARLQ
-416 PEPPSYDT
+416 PEPPSFDT

-429 VVTDSPAPA
+429 VVTAHPVAAVPEPEPA
-438 PEQAR
+438 R
-443 SRGGVSWKV
+443 KGGVSWKV

-461 VGGTAGGVA
+461 VGGTAGGVV
-470 LMAKFSKD
+470 LMKKLDDGKKKDTAAASTSAGSPTAVNPAPTTPRSTPTEAD
-478 DDKNNSAHQ
+478 DDS
-487 SGSTSGSSQPAAPP
+487 P
-501 AGSASAAA
+501 
-509 TTPATTPSAA
+509 
-519 ATSPTTKSSGSSA
+519 SPT
-532 GAVTAPPSASSG
+532 
-544 PGVTAPARPTGY
+544 
-556 SPLLAEKPLSIPG
+556 PG
-569 TDAYYDSY
+569 TTKNS
-577 RIDLDAGTVVP
+577 G
-588 RGTDLKWGL
+588 
-597 GLNATG
+597 ATG
-603 SSSKANSFVTAG
+603 SSKSPSAGATVPRNSVYTVVYQDTELFATSYSYSFDLSGGKVVP
-615 DNKSDF
+615 DNTYPSWALDPTSSGSFDLDSNSD
-621 AVITESAVTPDQCA
+621 AYISRDNVLTPQSCSA
-635 VAIDSRPDTDL
+635 AIDREPTKSLKFDDL
-646 SFNRVSPG
+646 PPG
-654 RLLCIRDRITRNI
+654 RLFCLRNRNNGGVVI
-667 AVAVVEV
+667 AKVIEQGNKSS
-674 ADVTTG
+674 G
-680 AVKLTV
+680 AVKL
-686 STWRAS
+686 SLSYWRNDG

>member
-1 MTADTPRDAAAA
+1 MTADTPRDATAS

-19 QPLLPDD
+19 QPLHPDD

-69 DSEFRRRF
+69 DGEFRRRF

-220 AAYVATGSAPFGDG
+220 AAYVAGGTAPFGDG

-244 HEQPDLDAVPADL
+244 HEQADLDAVPADL
-257 RELVLRC
+257 RELIMRC
-264 LAKSPEDRPRP
+264 LAKSPEDRPKP
-275 AEIIELARNHPSV
+275 AEIIEIARNHPSV

-325 PLPSGPPTGSSPL
+325 TAPPSGPPT
-338 TPPLTPPP
+338 TPPQPFAPPTH
-346 VPASPAGAPAT
+346 PAT
-357 HAATAPSFGPPPPGF
+357 AASFGVPDF
-372 GPARPDTPPPG
+372 GTPRPQPVTPPPG
-383 FVPPPLGAYGAAQP
+383 FTPPPLGAYGPPQP
-397 TGEAPTG
+397 GYEAPTA
-404 PLLGAPPTVPLR
+404 PVLPSPPTVQLR
-416 PEPPSYDT
+416 QEPPSYDT

-429 VVTDSPAPA
+429 VVTDTPA
-438 PEQAR
+438 PEPR
-443 SRGGVSWKV
+443 RKGVSWKV
-452 LLTVALVMA
+452 LLVVALVMA
-461 VGGTAGGVA
+461 LGGTAGGVV
-470 LMAKFSKD
+470 LVKKLGD
-478 DDKNNSAHQ
+478 DNKKNDSASTAQQ
-487 SGSTSGSSQPAAPP
+487 SPGNQPQPLPSQTADAGA
-501 AGSASAAA
+501 AGSHS
-509 TTPATTPSAA
+509 P
-519 ATSPTTKSSGSSA
+519 SPTPSSA
-532 GAVTAPPSASSG
+532 GKVTAAPSATTSN
-544 PGVTAPARPTGY
+544 GVTAPARPVGY
-556 SPLLAEKPLSIPG
+556 TPLLDKKPLAIPG
-569 TDAYYDSY
+569 TEAYYDSY
-577 RIDLDAGTVVP
+577 RIDLDGGTVVP
-588 RGTDLKWGL
+588 RGNDLKWGL

-603 SSSKANSFVTAG
+603 ISSKANSFTTAG
-615 DNKSDF
+615 DDKSDF
-621 AVITESAVTPDQCA
+621 AVITEASVTPEQCA

-654 RLLCIRDRITRNI
+654 RLLCVRDRLTRNI
-667 AVAVVEV
+667 AIAVVEI
-674 ADVTTG
+674 ADGTTG